1 MSNRTLAFDQISFW
15 LYLGF
20 KWNKHYF
27 HYIATPMM
35 TSQILKSVDLN
46 KMQKSRY
53 LENETMFFLQKK
65 NHYLRIKSYFMAKN
79 RFVAEVTFKKIGKT
93 SYLLARVTVVACCD
107 VQGTFVFLYV
117 ADYKMNLGK
126 LSQLRGWHL
135 SNDQKLRFISCYSSW
150 FVNSR

>member
-1 MSNRTLAFDQISFW
+1 
-15 LYLGF
+15 
-20 KWNKHYF
+20 
-27 HYIATPMM
+27 MM

-46 KMQKSRY
+46 KIQKSRY

-117 ADYKMNLGK
+117 ADCKMNLGK
-126 LSQLRGWHL
+126 LSQLRG
-135 SNDQKLRFISCYSSW
+135 
-150 FVNSR
+150 